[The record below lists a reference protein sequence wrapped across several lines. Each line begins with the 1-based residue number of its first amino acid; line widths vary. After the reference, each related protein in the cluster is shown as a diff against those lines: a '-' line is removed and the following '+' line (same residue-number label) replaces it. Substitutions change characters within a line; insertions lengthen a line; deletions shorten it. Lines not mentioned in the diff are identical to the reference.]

1 MISAGRFVK
10 YGVTSLRERTLA
22 TFHDRFDSVI
32 QIDRRI
38 LLYFDPSYNERRVQ
52 SRRNESATK
61 NIQIGVQART
71 DYYVVIKTFQPAKP
85 RSHPNLQ
92 RALDFELKL
101 LFPIKVLAVGAMAA
115 NISPLASSSA
125 STYPLYLTPGGSHP
139 RYLAL
144 PKISQYPLRS
154 NNQPPSPE
162 VRQTDFKDYDE
173 TWELTSSLV
182 SIPTLPTLSS
192 TS

>member
-1 MISAGRFVK
+1 MFRDLEDDLSGKIRQAWRR
-10 YGVTSLRERTLA
+10 TSLRERTLA

-101 LFPIKVLAVGAMAA
+101 LLPIKVLDVGAMAA
-115 NISPLASSSA
+115 NISPLNLKFRVNLS
-125 STYPLYLTPGGSHP
+125 PLSHS
-139 RYLAL
+139 RRFTSQ
-144 PKISQYPLRS
+144 ISC
-154 NNQPPSPE
+154 SP
-162 VRQTDFKDYDE
+162 QNIP
-173 TWELTSSLV
+173 
-182 SIPTLPTLSS
+182 IPTPIEQPASITGSPPD
-192 TS
+192 